1 MLEELIE
8 MEVFSTSLSSS
19 NVSEEL
25 ILSPLSDFELMIS
38 FEQGLTSKPKILSF
52 LSEVVVLQQTL
63 SVPFSPVERRFK
75 LVDFWYSASS
85 IGMKSSWHAK
95 WFGMLHFI
103 GDAKYIIVAPP
114 KENGTVMHSQHHIQL
129 YHYLIKRFT

>member
-1 MLEELIE
+1 MQ
-8 MEVFSTSLSSS
+8 MEVFSNSLSSA

-25 ILSPLSDFELMIS
+25 ILSSLSDFE
-38 FEQGLTSKPKILSF
+38 QGFTSKPKILSF

-63 SVPFSPVERRFK
+63 SVPFLPVERRFK

-103 GDAKYIIVAPP
+103 GDAKYNIVEPP

-129 YHYLIKRFT
+129 NHYIIKRFT